1 MYCYDLMKIPSFKD
15 IQLVAGESGLNRKVS
30 WVYVM
35 QTDSLENW
43 VYGGEILFIVE
54 SKNLYKTIEDA
65 VSHNISCAVV
75 LKDKEDRSLITDQ
88 IKFLADTNNLP
99 LFEMDYNLKLIDVT
113 REISTYI
120 IQKQEKNDYLNYFFQ
135 KVLFSENLSDE
146 DIEEFFITYGFH
158 SDHQFF
164 IATVKNNDVFQLNS
178 LKTMFNIFIN
188 EDNGKFLSSVIN
200 GNLVFLC
207 YAFPSQITKAKT
219 CLKNAFNTVCDKTT
233 DSLYM
238 GIGNRCY
245 SLRAIHYS
253 YIKSKK
259 VLSICSDENRLT
271 DYEELGFTRLLLNT
285 IDHRELKDYSCHVL
299 GTFKEYDKQNQTD
312 FLNTIKSYVMN
323 NGNINKISLDL
334 HLHRNTCLYRLT
346 KIKEIFNIN
355 LEDPYIRA
363 DIINA
368 FSIYDFLDIQNSK
381 KDI

>member
-1 MYCYDLMKIPSFKD
+1 MHCYDLMKIPSFKD

-188 EDNGKFLSSVIN
+188 EDSGKFLSSVIN

-207 YAFPSQITKAKT
+207 YAFPSQINKAKL
-219 CLKNAFNTVCDKTT
+219 CLKNAFNTVSEKTADT
-233 DSLYM
+233 LYM

>member
-15 IQLVAGESGLNRKVS
+15 IKLVAGESGLNRKVS

-35 QTDSLENW
+35 QTVSLENW
-43 VYGGEILFIVE
+43 VYGGEVLFIVD
-54 SKNLYKTIEDA
+54 SQNLYNTIEDA

-75 LKDKEDRSLITDQ
+75 LKNKENKSIITDD
-88 IKFLADTNNLP
+88 IKHLSNMNNFP
-99 LFEMDYNLKLIDVT
+99 LFEMDYNLKIIDVT

-120 IQKQEKNDYLNYFFQ
+120 VQKQEKTDYLNYFFQ
-135 KVLFSENLSDE
+135 KVLFSENLMDE
-146 DIEEFFITYGFH
+146 DIEEFFINYGFH

-164 IATVKNNDVFQLNS
+164 IATVKNSDVFQLNN
-178 LKTMFNIFIN
+178 LKTMFNIFIA
-188 EDNGKFLSSVIN
+188 EDNAKFLSSVIN

-207 YAFPSQITKAKT
+207 FALPSQINNAKK
-219 CLKNAFNTVCDKTT
+219 CLKNAFNTVSEKTS
-233 DSLYM
+233 DNLYM

-245 SLRAIHYS
+245 SLRAVHYS

-259 VLSICSDENRLT
+259 VLSICSDENKLT

-285 IDHRELKDYSCHVL
+285 IDRKELEDYSCHVL
-299 GTFKEYDKQNQTD
+299 GTFKEYDRNNQTD

-334 HLHRNTCLYRLT
+334 HLHRNTCLYRIT

-355 LEDPYIRA
+355 IEDPYVRA

-368 FSIYDFLDIQNSK
+368 FCISDFLNSQNNRSDI
-381 KDI
+381 